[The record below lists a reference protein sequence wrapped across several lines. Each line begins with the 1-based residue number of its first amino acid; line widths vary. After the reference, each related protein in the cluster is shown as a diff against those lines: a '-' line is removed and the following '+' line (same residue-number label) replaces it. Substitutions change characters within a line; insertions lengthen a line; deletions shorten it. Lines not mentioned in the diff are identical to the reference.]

1 MKEKGRGQK
10 TKLYRYYVAVGLI
23 AVLAAGGVHLGT
35 FLYAHRPLQR
45 LERPETGAKD
55 QEISLYVKNGNQKL
69 PFTAHIGARKRT
81 QEELDT
87 VFSQAEAELSGGLK
101 GGNTS
106 LLAVTGALHMPA
118 TAADGAVQV
127 SWSSDAPEIISYDGT
142 LAEEIPENGVYV
154 DLEATMSC
162 EDAVAYYTPRVFV
175 LPKKDS
181 SLQGQLTA
189 AVQAANADGTKRWY
203 VLPDTLGEQSLLW
216 YRKVA
221 DPALLVAGIVLAL
234 GFFLPQHRKEQQRQA
249 RQKEKARLLQ
259 MYPTLVSQ
267 MVLYMGAGM
276 SISQTFRQIAGGKKG
291 RQPGVLEQV
300 CQTFVRELAQGIPEQ
315 DALHRLGER
324 SGLWEYKAFCG
335 LLIQNRTRG
344 NENLLPMLQTEAQ
357 KAFAERQRRARILG
371 NEAGTKLLLPMMLML
386 VVVLLLVLFPAVTS
400 FYT

>member
-1 MKEKGRGQK
+1 
-10 TKLYRYYVAVGLI
+10 
-23 AVLAAGGVHLGT
+23 
-35 FLYAHRPLQR
+35 
-45 LERPETGAKD
+45 
-55 QEISLYVKNGNQKL
+55 
-69 PFTAHIGARKRT
+69 
-81 QEELDT
+81 
-87 VFSQAEAELSGGLK
+87 
-101 GGNTS
+101 
-106 LLAVTGALHMPA
+106 
-118 TAADGAVQV
+118 
-127 SWSSDAPEIISYDGT
+127 
-142 LAEEIPENGVYV
+142 
-154 DLEATMSC
+154 MSC

-221 DPALLVAGIVLAL
+221 DPALLMAGIVLAL
-234 GFFLPQHRKEQQRQA
+234 GFFLPQHKKEQQRQA

>member
-1 MKEKGRGQK
+1 M
-10 TKLYRYYVAVGLI
+10 
-23 AVLAAGGVHLGT
+23 HLGT

-69 PFTAHIGARKRT
+69 LFTAHIGARKRT

-101 GGNTS
+101 GENAS

-203 VLPDTLGEQSLLW
+203 VLPDTLGERSLLW
-216 YRKVA
+216 YR
-221 DPALLVAGIVLAL
+221 
-234 GFFLPQHRKEQQRQA
+234 
-249 RQKEKARLLQ
+249 
-259 MYPTLVSQ
+259 
-267 MVLYMGAGM
+267 
-276 SISQTFRQIAGGKKG
+276 
-291 RQPGVLEQV
+291 
-300 CQTFVRELAQGIPEQ
+300 
-315 DALHRLGER
+315 
-324 SGLWEYKAFCG
+324 
-335 LLIQNRTRG
+335 
-344 NENLLPMLQTEAQ
+344 
-357 KAFAERQRRARILG
+357 
-371 NEAGTKLLLPMMLML
+371 
-386 VVVLLLVLFPAVTS
+386 
-400 FYT
+400 

>member
-1 MKEKGRGQK
+1 
-10 TKLYRYYVAVGLI
+10 
-23 AVLAAGGVHLGT
+23 
-35 FLYAHRPLQR
+35 
-45 LERPETGAKD
+45 
-55 QEISLYVKNGNQKL
+55 
-69 PFTAHIGARKRT
+69 
-81 QEELDT
+81 
-87 VFSQAEAELSGGLK
+87 
-101 GGNTS
+101 
-106 LLAVTGALHMPA
+106 MPA
-118 TAADGAVQV
+118 TAAGGAVQV

-371 NEAGTKLLLPMMLML
+371 NEAGTKLLLPMLLML
-386 VVVLLLVLFPAVTS
+386 VVVLLLVLFPAMTS